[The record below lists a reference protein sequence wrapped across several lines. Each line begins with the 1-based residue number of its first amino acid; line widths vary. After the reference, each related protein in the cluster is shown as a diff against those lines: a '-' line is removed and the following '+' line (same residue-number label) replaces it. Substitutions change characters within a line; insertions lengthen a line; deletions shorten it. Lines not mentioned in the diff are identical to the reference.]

1 MNEDFYIIWKESFQ
15 KASNNAT
22 RNWQTTYAVLKLP
35 EVINGFYDTMT
46 DTFDNGDTR
55 KELLARSRY
64 VLYKS
69 SEKWTLS
76 QRERAEIMF
85 REYPD
90 IERAYQ
96 LAQHLRTV
104 FNKRSQKSAARLN
117 LARWYDQVE
126 KAGFDSFQ
134 TLAGTIYD
142 RYDEVLNYFND
153 RSTNASAEAF
163 NSKVKNFRAA
173 LRGVSD
179 VSFFLF
185 RLQKIYA

>member
-1 MNEDFYIIWKESFQ
+1 MGPAGPY
-15 KASNNAT
+15 
-22 RNWQTTYAVLKLP
+22 
-35 EVINGFYDTMT
+35 
-46 DTFDNGDTR
+46 TFDNGDTR

-69 SEKWTLS
+69 PEKWTLS

-117 LARWYDQVE
+117 LARWYDQGKE
-126 KAGFDSFQ
+126 LQGFPKRRVRRSLLPLQ
-134 TLAGTIYD
+134 TSENLCLKHRLLRVSRFYECTKGTSLTD
-142 RYDEVLNYFND
+142 W
-153 RSTNASAEAF
+153 
-163 NSKVKNFRAA
+163 
-173 LRGVSD
+173 
-179 VSFFLF
+179 
-185 RLQKIYA
+185 

>member
-1 MNEDFYIIWKESFQ
+1 MKR
-15 KASNNAT
+15 KA
-22 RNWQTTYAVLKLP
+22 YL
-35 EVINGFYDTMT
+35 
-46 DTFDNGDTR
+46 DTR

-69 SEKWTLS
+69 PEKWTLS

-142 RYDEVLNYFND
+142 RYDEVLNFFND
-153 RSTNASAEAF
+153 RSTNAIAEAF
-163 NSKVKNFRAA
+163 NSKVKNFRAS
-173 LRGVSD
+173 LRGVSN
-179 VSFFLF
+179 VRFFLF

>member
-1 MNEDFYIIWKESFQ
+1 
-15 KASNNAT
+15 
-22 RNWQTTYAVLKLP
+22 
-35 EVINGFYDTMT
+35 MT

-69 SEKWTLS
+69 PEKWTLS

-134 TLAGTIYD
+134 MLAGTIYD
-142 RYDEVLNYFND
+142 RYDEVLNFFND

-163 NSKVKNFRAA
+163 NSKVKNFRAS

-179 VSFFLF
+179 VRFFLF